1 MKRVFIFTLL
11 VLGTLSAAVCQT
23 KKDLEEQ
30 RNKTLEEISYVDNLL
45 KETEKEKK
53 ASLNELK
60 IIGKKLSLRES
71 MVKGLQ
77 DEILL
82 LGGRIE
88 LNNLAI
94 NMMEGDLKVLKQD
107 YEKTVLSSFRSSK
120 GNSELGYVLSAKDF
134 NQGYKRMKYLQQI
147 TKYRRQESEIIQ
159 ELKSEIELSKKK
171 METDLSKISELKT
184 REEQQKYLLQGEQ
197 NRKQSIV
204 KSLGSKEDQLQKDLE
219 EKKRV
224 ARRIEREI
232 SRIIDEEKKRN
243 VNADMTPEQKLI
255 SDDFNE
261 NKGRLPWPVERGVI
275 TSHYGVQKHA
285 VLKYVTEDNIDIEIT
300 SSGSTPVRSVF
311 RGEVKKVFSIRGE
324 NMAVMISHGRYF
336 TVYLNIVNVKVK
348 PGDNVETKQEIGNV
362 FSDSD
367 NGNKAILKFMVFED
381 KVKLDPELWISK
393 KN

>member
-1 MKRVFIFTLL
+1 MTRVYICILL
-11 VLGTLSAAVCQT
+11 ILGVVSAAFSQS

-30 RNKTLEEISYVDNLL
+30 RKKTLEEISYVDNLL

-60 IIGKKLSLRES
+60 IIGRKLNLRES
-71 MVKGLQ
+71 MVRGLQ
-77 DEILL
+77 EEILL
-82 LGGRIE
+82 LGDRID

-94 NMMEGDLKVLKQD
+94 SMMEEDLKILKIE
-107 YEKTVLSSFRSSK
+107 YERTVLSSFRTSK
-120 GNSELGYVLSAKDF
+120 GNSELGYILSAKDF

-147 TKYRRQESEIIQ
+147 TKFRRQESEIIQ
-159 ELKSEIELSKKK
+159 ELKTEIEVSKRK
-171 METDLSKISELKT
+171 MEDDLSRISELKT
-184 REEQQKYLLQGEQ
+184 REEQQKILLQGEQ
-197 NRKQSIV
+197 NKKQSIV
-204 KSLGSKEDQLQKDLE
+204 KSLSSKESQLQRDLE

-224 ARRIEREI
+224 AKRIEREI
-232 SRIIDEEKKRN
+232 SRIIDEERKKN
-243 VNADMTPEQKLI
+243 VTTDLTPEQKLI
-255 SDDFNE
+255 SNDFYE

-300 SSGSTPVRSVF
+300 SLGTTPVRSVF
-311 RGEVKKVFSIRGE
+311 RGEVKRVFSIRGE
-324 NMAVMISHGRYF
+324 NMAVMISHGKFF

-348 PGDNVETKQEIGNV
+348 QGDKVETKQEIGKV
-362 FSDSD
+362 FNDSE
-367 NGNKAILKFMVFED
+367 NGDKAILKFMVFED

>member
-1 MKRVFIFTLL
+1 MKKISICILL
-11 VLGTLSAAVCQT
+11 ILSSLSVAVCQT

-30 RNKTLEEISYVDNLL
+30 RNRTLEEISYVDNLL
-45 KETEKEKK
+45 KETEKERK
-53 ASLNELK
+53 ASLSELK
-60 IIGKKLSLRES
+60 IIGKKLNLRES

-82 LGGRIE
+82 LSGRID
-88 LNNLAI
+88 LNNLAL

-120 GNSELGYVLSAKDF
+120 GNSELGYILSAKDF

-147 TKYRRQESEIIQ
+147 TKFRRQESEIIQ
-159 ELKSEIELSKKK
+159 ELKSEIEVSKKK
-171 METDLSKISELKT
+171 MEGDLSRISELKT
-184 REEQQKYLLQGEQ
+184 KEEQQKYLLQGEQ

-204 KSLGSKEDQLQKDLE
+204 KSLSTKEAQLQRDLD
-219 EKKRV
+219 EKKRI
-224 ARRIEREI
+224 AKRIEREI
-232 SRIIDEEKKRN
+232 NRIVDEERKKN
-243 VNADMTPEQKLI
+243 VTTDLTPEQKLI
-255 SDDFNE
+255 SNDFYE

-275 TSHYGVQKHA
+275 TSHYGIQKHA

-311 RGEVKKVFSIRGE
+311 RGEVKQVFSIRGE
-324 NMAVMISHGRYF
+324 NMAIMISHGKFF
-336 TVYLNIVNVKVK
+336 TVYLNIINVKVK
-348 PGDNVETKQEIGNV
+348 KGDKVVTKQEIGKV
-362 FSDSD
+362 FSDSE
-367 NGNKAILKFMVFED
+367 NGDKAVLKFMVFED